1 MRSKGSGDI
10 PSLEGV
16 GMTGREELLD
26 QLYGFVLSG
35 DVDQAVA
42 ATQEGLR
49 GDIEPT
55 ALLFDAMIPALEEV
69 GRRFETGE
77 VFLPEMLIAANAMQG
92 AMTIIRPLIV
102 AAGVETIGRFVMGTV
117 AGDIHDVGKKLC
129 NVMLEGAGFEVI
141 DLGIN
146 VAGQRFVDAIRD
158 FQPGVV
164 GMSAFLTTTAL
175 EFARNIE
182 LIEEAGLRDQVKIL
196 IGGAP
201 VDQAMVDSV
210 GADGFAPDASS
221 AVRLT
226 KTVLGIS

>member
-1 MRSKGSGDI
+1 
-10 PSLEGV
+10 
-16 GMTGREELLD
+16 MTGREELLD
-26 QLYGFVLSG
+26 QLYGSVLSG

-42 ATQEGLR
+42 VTQKGLR
-49 GDIEPT
+49 SDIEPT
-55 ALLFDAMIPALEEV
+55 TLLFDAMIPALEEV

-117 AGDIHDVGKKLC
+117 AGDIHDVGKNLC

-146 VAGQRFVDAIRD
+146 VPGQRFVDAIREVEPD
-158 FQPGVV
+158 VV
-164 GMSAFLTTTAL
+164 GMSAFLTTTAM

-201 VDQAMVDSV
+201 VDQALVDSV

-221 AVRLT
+221 AVRMT
-226 KTVLGIS
+226 KTVMGIS

>member
-1 MRSKGSGDI
+1 
-10 PSLEGV
+10 
-16 GMTGREELLD
+16 MTGREELLD

-35 DVDQAVA
+35 DVDRAVA
-42 ATQEGLR
+42 MTQEGLR
-49 GDIEPT
+49 SEIEPT

-102 AAGVETIGRFVMGTV
+102 ASGVETIGRFVMGTV

-146 VAGQRFVDAIRD
+146 VAGQRFVDAIREV
-158 FQPGVV
+158 QPDVV

-201 VDQAMVDSV
+201 VDQALVDSV

-226 KTVLGIS
+226 KTVMGIS

>member
-1 MRSKGSGDI
+1 
-10 PSLEGV
+10 
-16 GMTGREELLD
+16 MTDREELLD
-26 QLYGFVLSG
+26 RLYGSVLSG
-35 DVDQAVA
+35 DLDQAVA
-42 ATQEGLR
+42 VTHEGLR
-49 GDIEPT
+49 NDVEPT

-77 VFLPEMLIAANAMQG
+77 LFLPEMLISANAMQG

-102 AAGVETIGRFVMGTV
+102 AAGVETIGKFVIGTV

-129 NVMLEGAGFEVI
+129 VVMLEGAGFEVI

-146 VAGQRFVDAIRD
+146 VPGQKFVDAVRD
-158 FQPGVV
+158 LQPDVV
-164 GMSAFLTTTAL
+164 GMSAFLTTTAP
-175 EFARNIE
+175 EFAKNIE
-182 LIEEAGLRDQVKIL
+182 LMKEAGLRDQVKIL

-201 VDQAMVDSV
+201 VDQAMVDRV

-226 KTVLGIS
+226 KTVMGIM

>member
-1 MRSKGSGDI
+1 
-10 PSLEGV
+10 
-16 GMTGREELLD
+16 MTDRERLLD
-26 QLYGFVLSG
+26 ELYGFVLSG
-35 DVDQAVA
+35 DLERAVA
-42 ATQEGLR
+42 TTQESLQS
-49 GDIEPT
+49 DIEPT

-69 GRRFETGE
+69 GRRFESGE

-92 AMTIIRPLIV
+92 AMAILRPLIV
-102 AAGVETIGRFVMGTV
+102 AAGVRTIGKFVMGTV

-129 NVMLEGAGFEVI
+129 DVMLEGAGFEVI

-146 VAGQRFVDAIRD
+146 VPGQAFVQAILD
-158 FQPGVV
+158 LQPDVV

-175 EFARNIE
+175 EFGRNIQ
-182 LIEEAGLRDQVKIL
+182 LIEEAGLRNRVKIL

-201 VDQAMVDSV
+201 VDQAMVDRV

-226 KTVLGIS
+226 KRVMGLA

>member
-1 MRSKGSGDI
+1 
-10 PSLEGV
+10 V
-16 GMTGREELLD
+16 TGHEELLD
-26 QLYGFVLSG
+26 QLYGAVLSG
-35 DVDQAVA
+35 DVNRAVEV
-42 ATQEGLR
+42 TQEGL
-49 GDIEPT
+49 GSDVEPT
-55 ALLFDAMIPALEEV
+55 VLLFDAMIPALEEI

-92 AMTIIRPLIV
+92 AMTILRPLIV

-117 AGDIHDVGKKLC
+117 AGDIHDVGKNLC

-146 VAGQRFVDAIRD
+146 VPAQAFVDAIREMEPD
-158 FQPGVV
+158 VV

-182 LIEEAGLRDQVKIL
+182 LIEEAGLRDRVKIL

-201 VDQAMVDSV
+201 VDQALVDSV

-221 AVRLT
+221 AVRIT
-226 KTVLGIS
+226 KTVMGA

>member
-1 MRSKGSGDI
+1 MIDR
-10 PSLEGV
+10 EG
-16 GMTGREELLD
+16 LLD
-26 QLYGFVLSG
+26 ELYGFVLSG
-35 DVDQAVA
+35 DVDRAMA
-42 ATQEGLR
+42 ATREGLH

-55 ALLFDAMIPALEEV
+55 VLLFDAMIPALEEV
-69 GRRFETGE
+69 GRRYETGE

-92 AMTIIRPLIV
+92 AMTIIRPLIA

-129 NVMLEGAGFEVI
+129 DVMLEGAGFEVI

-146 VAGQRFVDAIRD
+146 VPGERFVDAIREMHPD
-158 FQPGVV
+158 VV

-175 EFARNIE
+175 EFSRNIE

-226 KTVLGIS
+226 KSVMGLS

>member
-1 MRSKGSGDI
+1 
-10 PSLEGV
+10 V
-16 GMTGREELLD
+16 TGHEELLD
-26 QLYGFVLSG
+26 QLYGAVLSG
-35 DVDQAVA
+35 DVNRAVEV
-42 ATQEGLR
+42 TQEGL
-49 GDIEPT
+49 GSDIEPT
-55 ALLFDAMIPALEEV
+55 VLLFDAMIPALEEI

-92 AMTIIRPLIV
+92 AMTILRPLIV

-117 AGDIHDVGKKLC
+117 AGDIHDVGKNLC

-146 VAGQRFVDAIRD
+146 VPAQAFVDAIREMEPD
-158 FQPGVV
+158 VV

-182 LIEEAGLRDQVKIL
+182 LIEEAGLRDRVKIL

-201 VDQAMVDSV
+201 VDQALVDSV

-221 AVRLT
+221 AVRIT
-226 KTVLGIS
+226 KTVMGA

>member
-1 MRSKGSGDI
+1 
-10 PSLEGV
+10 
-16 GMTGREELLD
+16 MTDREELLD

-35 DVDQAVA
+35 DLDQAVA
-42 ATQEGLR
+42 AAREGLR
-49 GDIEPT
+49 SDIEPT

-129 NVMLEGAGFEVI
+129 DVMLEGAGFEVI

-146 VAGQRFVDAIRD
+146 VPGQRFVDAIRELHPD
-158 FQPGVV
+158 VV

-175 EFARNIE
+175 EFQRNIE

-201 VDQAMVDSV
+201 VDQALVDRV

-221 AVRLT
+221 AVRMT
-226 KTVLGIS
+226 KTVMGIS

>member
-1 MRSKGSGDI
+1 
-10 PSLEGV
+10 
-16 GMTGREELLD
+16 MTGHEELLD
-26 QLYGFVLSG
+26 QLYGAVLSG
-35 DVDQAVA
+35 DVNRAVEV
-42 ATQEGLR
+42 TQEGL
-49 GDIEPT
+49 GSDVEPT
-55 ALLFDAMIPALEEV
+55 VLLFDAMIPALEEI

-77 VFLPEMLIAANAMQG
+77 VFLPEMLIVANAMQG
-92 AMTIIRPLIV
+92 AMTILRPLIV

-117 AGDIHDVGKKLC
+117 AGDIHDVGKNLC

-146 VAGQRFVDAIRD
+146 VPAQAFVDAIREMEPD
-158 FQPGVV
+158 VV

-182 LIEEAGLRDQVKIL
+182 LIEEAGLRDRVKIL

-201 VDQAMVDSV
+201 VDQALVDSV

-221 AVRLT
+221 AVRVT
-226 KTVLGIS
+226 KTVMGA

>member
-1 MRSKGSGDI
+1 
-10 PSLEGV
+10 V
-16 GMTGREELLD
+16 TGHEELLD
-26 QLYGFVLSG
+26 QLYGAVLSG
-35 DVDQAVA
+35 DVNRAVEV
-42 ATQEGLR
+42 TQEGL
-49 GDIEPT
+49 GSDIEPT
-55 ALLFDAMIPALEEV
+55 VLLFDAMIPALEEI

-77 VFLPEMLIAANAMQG
+77 VFLPEMLIVANAMQG
-92 AMTIIRPLIV
+92 AMTILRPLIV

-117 AGDIHDVGKKLC
+117 AGDIHDVGKNLC

-146 VAGQRFVDAIRD
+146 VPAQAFVDAIREMEPD
-158 FQPGVV
+158 VV

-182 LIEEAGLRDQVKIL
+182 LIEEAGLRDRVKIL

-201 VDQAMVDSV
+201 VDQALVDSV

-221 AVRLT
+221 AVRIT
-226 KTVLGIS
+226 KTVMGA

>member
-1 MRSKGSGDI
+1 VTD
-10 PSLEGV
+10 
-16 GMTGREELLD
+16 REELLD
-26 QLYGFVLSG
+26 ELYSFVLSG
-35 DVDQAVA
+35 DVDRAVA

-55 ALLFDAMIPALEEV
+55 VLLFDAMIPALEEV

-92 AMTIIRPLIV
+92 AMTIIRPLIA

-129 NVMLEGAGFEVI
+129 DVMLEGAGFEVI

-146 VAGQRFVDAIRD
+146 VPGERFVDAIREVHPD
-158 FQPGVV
+158 VV

-175 EFARNIE
+175 EFSRNIE

-226 KTVLGIS
+226 KSVMGLS

>member
-1 MRSKGSGDI
+1 
-10 PSLEGV
+10 
-16 GMTGREELLD
+16 MTDREELLD
-26 QLYGFVLSG
+26 RLYGFVLSG

-42 ATQEGLR
+42 VTQEGLR
-49 GDIEPT
+49 SDIEPT

-92 AMTIIRPLIV
+92 AMTILRPLIA

-129 NVMLEGAGFEVI
+129 NAMLEGAGFEVI

-146 VAGQRFVDAIRD
+146 VPGQRFVDAIRE
-158 FQPGVV
+158 FQPDVV
-164 GMSAFLTTTAL
+164 GMSAFLTTTAR

-201 VDQAMVDSV
+201 VDQTMVDSV

-221 AVRLT
+221 AVRMT
-226 KTVLGIS
+226 KMVMGIS

>member
-1 MRSKGSGDI
+1 
-10 PSLEGV
+10 
-16 GMTGREELLD
+16 MTGREELLD
-26 QLYGFVLSG
+26 QLYGSVLSG

-42 ATQEGLR
+42 VTQKGLR
-49 GDIEPT
+49 SDIEPT
-55 ALLFDAMIPALEEV
+55 TLLFDAMIPALEEV

-92 AMTIIRPLIV
+92 AMTILRPLIV

-117 AGDIHDVGKKLC
+117 AGDIHDVGKNLC

-146 VAGQRFVDAIRD
+146 VPGQRFVDAIREVEPD
-158 FQPGVV
+158 VV

-182 LIEEAGLRDQVKIL
+182 LIQEAGLRDRVKIL

-201 VDQAMVDSV
+201 VDQALVDSV

-221 AVRLT
+221 AVRMT
-226 KTVLGIS
+226 KTVMGIS